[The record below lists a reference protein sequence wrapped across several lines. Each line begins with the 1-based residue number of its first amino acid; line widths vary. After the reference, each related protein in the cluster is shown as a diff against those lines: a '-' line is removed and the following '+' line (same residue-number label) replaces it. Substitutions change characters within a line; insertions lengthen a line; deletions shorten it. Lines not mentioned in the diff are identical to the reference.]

1 MVVDKRVGGGVLFGH
16 EIVANASPDGNTLLL
31 GAAGPLTVA
40 LMAATP
46 FVLVVNPSVPANNLK
61 ELSAL
66 AKSDLVLQH
75 IKSGKL
81 KALAFTGRQHSVLL
95 PDVPTMNEGGLR
107 DYEAGSWYGI
117 LASAS
122 TSVSIINRINNDVH
136 AALAQ
141 ADVQKQL
148 VAQGME
154 TVNMSREQ
162 FNAILREDYEK
173 WGKLI
178 KESNI
183 KLKLSNRMQS
193 FLTLNCEI
201 CI

>member
-16 EIVANASPDGNTLLL
+16 EIVANATPDGNTLLL

-40 LMAATP
+40 IITATP

-81 KALAFTGRQHSVLL
+81 MALAFTGRQHSVLL

-107 DYEAGSWYGI
+107 DFEAGSWHGI

-122 TSVSIINRINNDVH
+122 TSVFIMKKPHYRKDSRVSI
-136 AALAQ
+136 
-141 ADVQKQL
+141 
-148 VAQGME
+148 
-154 TVNMSREQ
+154 
-162 FNAILREDYEK
+162 
-173 WGKLI
+173 
-178 KESNI
+178 
-183 KLKLSNRMQS
+183 
-193 FLTLNCEI
+193 
-201 CI
+201 